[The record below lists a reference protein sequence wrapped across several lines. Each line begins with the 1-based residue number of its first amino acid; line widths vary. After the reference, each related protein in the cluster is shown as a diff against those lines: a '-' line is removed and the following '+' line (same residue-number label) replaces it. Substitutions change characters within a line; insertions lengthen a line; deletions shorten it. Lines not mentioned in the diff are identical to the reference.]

1 MALAASAT
9 AAKPARFDFLVVPED
24 EPWTAAVAA
33 PVAAVEKA
41 GSQAPLLIALGTPPT
56 REAEQ
61 LVELAAPKHPLVLA
75 TVTEPKL
82 GRALER
88 CGAEVMAIGPDPVR
102 GSLLV
107 AKRFWGRPRQ
117 VVVAAVEDAE
127 GVLFGG
133 ALAARMSIPLLLAE
147 RTETRA
153 KLGEAL
159 QDLGVEEALAAVAD
173 ADHAPL
179 WANARGKYNI
189 TILGPR
195 AVQDRLVDAI
205 GRSGVHTIVVARVPE
220 KRSGAGQSAWL
231 APYLGL
237 LRDAPLVLSH
247 APSAALAEAAG
258 NRLIA
263 DRRLRPRSITI
274 LADYDSLGDNV
285 VDIDTGP
292 QPPAPLT
299 EAAAAA
305 AAEAKLKYRVNTEPF
320 VPTRVG
326 AVGSFGVG
334 RIPLQSLADA
344 SVLFARG
351 LLRERLADGR
361 EPRVLMVS
369 NSGRRALPLCETIS
383 RVTAEEYKN
392 CRIPVDEFYGK
403 LADSPEVL
411 AAAKTAGVI
420 IYEGHLA
427 YQDLFDVPSAHRDTA
442 PDSYF
447 EEELDNLEESG
458 PPPAAPP
465 TTPLRTPRRTARPA
479 VNQINGTMEGLPVVI
494 LQSCDSLDERV
505 LWRVDE
511 LGGVALV
518 GSVTPIHSGS
528 GSGLVKALGDAVLY
542 RGATLGEAL
551 RDAQNYLFCLEDLKT
566 RRGQKEQAKSRR
578 VALSFRL
585 WGDPELQVLPAA
597 ARTAP
602 ESPPLALRPSGPDEL
617 VIEVPRHRLPE
628 ARNDKYYA
636 RMFPGSQPAGMV
648 KQPKRE
654 AARQVTPV
662 YFFRVPLPEDFV
674 AADGA
679 MLAGPGGQ
687 TNQAACRVDAIG
699 RSLYVLFFPEL
710 EKAGETI
717 VLRRSDEAPP
727 ARWGRHWP

>member
-1 MALAASAT
+1 M
-9 AAKPARFDFLVVPED
+9 
-24 EPWTAAVAA
+24 
-33 PVAAVEKA
+33 
-41 GSQAPLLIALGTPPT
+41 
-56 REAEQ
+56 
-61 LVELAAPKHPLVLA
+61 
-75 TVTEPKL
+75 
-82 GRALER
+82 
-88 CGAEVMAIGPDPVR
+88 
-102 GSLLV
+102 
-107 AKRFWGRPRQ
+107 
-117 VVVAAVEDAE
+117 
-127 GVLFGG
+127 
-133 ALAARMSIPLLLAE
+133 
-147 RTETRA
+147 
-153 KLGEAL
+153 
-159 QDLGVEEALAAVAD
+159 
-173 ADHAPL
+173 
-179 WANARGKYNI
+179 
-189 TILGPR
+189 
-195 AVQDRLVDAI
+195 
-205 GRSGVHTIVVARVPE
+205 PE
-220 KRSGAGQSAWL
+220 KRSGVGQSAWL

-237 LRDAPLVLSH
+237 VRDAPLVLSH
-247 APSAALAEAAG
+247 APSAALAEAAV

-263 DRRLRPRSITI
+263 DRGLRPRTITI

-285 VDIDTGP
+285 VDIDA
-292 QPPAPLT
+292 PPAPPGPLT

-305 AAEAKLKYRVNTEPF
+305 ARLKYRVNTEPF
-320 VPTRVG
+320 VPTQLG

-361 EPRVLMVS
+361 AMRVLMVS

-392 CRIPVDEFYGK
+392 CRVAVDEFYGK

-411 AAAKTAGVI
+411 AAAKTAGLI

-447 EEELDNLEESG
+447 EEELDNLEEGGSR
-458 PPPAAPP
+458 PPAPP
-465 TTPLRTPRRTARPA
+465 TTPLHRPRRPARPA
-479 VNQINGTMEGLPVVI
+479 VNQIDGAMEGLPVVI

-505 LWRVDE
+505 LWRIDE

-528 GSGLVKALGDAVLY
+528 GSGLVKALSDAVLY

-585 WGDPELQVLPAA
+585 WGDPELRVLPAA
-597 ARTAP
+597 GAAP
-602 ESPPLALRPSGPDEL
+602 QCPPLALRSAGPDEL
-617 VIEVPRHRLPE
+617 VIEVPRRRLPE
-628 ARNDKYYA
+628 ARNDKYCA

-654 AARQVTPV
+654 AARLVTPV
-662 YFFRVPLPEDFV
+662 YFFRVPLPADFT
-674 AADGA
+674 ADGEL
-679 MLAGPGGQ
+679 LAGPGGQ
-687 TNQAACRVDAIG
+687 TNQATCRVDATG

-710 EKAGETI
+710 ERPGETI
-717 VLRRSDEAPP
+717 VLRRSDSGAPP
-727 ARWGRHWP
+727 PGRLGRDWP